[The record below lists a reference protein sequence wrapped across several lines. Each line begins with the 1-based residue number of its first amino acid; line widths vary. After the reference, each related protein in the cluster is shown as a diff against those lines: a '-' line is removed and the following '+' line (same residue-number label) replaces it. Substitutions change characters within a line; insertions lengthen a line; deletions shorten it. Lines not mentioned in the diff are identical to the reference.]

1 MAENFTQ
8 GIIKKQLATRSGQIG
23 ITANNGTYQFVN
35 TVTGQILPT
44 QQVDANL
51 LANPQRPNDPKL
63 TNRALT
69 IARSYFTDPA
79 TPSEFI
85 EAIASV
91 AAYVSVTNGIP
102 VDQLFANQTISM
114 NLISAYNNFKPKSS
128 QVGVFVGDGNPA
140 WVNNPT
146 LRGSIAAAITDQP

>member
-1 MAENFTQ
+1 MSDNFTQ
-8 GIIKKQLATRSGQIG
+8 NIIKKQLATRSGQIG
-23 ITANNGTYQFVN
+23 ITANNGSYQFVN
-35 TVTGQILPT
+35 TITGQIIPN
-44 QQVDANL
+44 QQVDTTL

-63 TNRALT
+63 TNKALT
-69 IARSYFTDPA
+69 IARSYFTDSE
-79 TPSEFI
+79 TPQEFI

-91 AAYVSVTNGIP
+91 AAYVSATNGIP
-102 VDQLFANQTISM
+102 VEQLFANQKISL

-128 QVGVFVGDGNPA
+128 QIGVFVGDGNPA